1 MGEGADRVVIDN
13 KLQREK
19 RMVVAVNDIS
29 FMWGFNT
36 PYDARNALIRFG
48 NVALGLKDERVS
60 KVNIEMDIINSHKVR
75 KDTLL
80 APDYPLI
87 RALLE
92 IREENKEQFLLLLQ
106 ILTQCGEEE
115 EPCEDEFVI
124 GTYASQ
130 HCARYRN
137 QFVISF
143 ASDDI
148 FENDMIEGCLNQ
160 TELCQIRNLSNE
172 DHKYTYWD
180 ELGFREYELNRKHGN
195 REYYRCGGK
204 KVGIA
209 PETDELGQQL
219 LNHAIEIKGKLF
231 SVDHDRDNRIFEF
244 RHSHANMFHGFLQE
258 DISADLKKKILK
270 VDNRVLSYS
279 KG

>member
-106 ILTQCGEEE
+106 ILTQCG
-115 EPCEDEFVI
+115 
-124 GTYASQ
+124 
-130 HCARYRN
+130 
-137 QFVISF
+137 
-143 ASDDI
+143 
-148 FENDMIEGCLNQ
+148 
-160 TELCQIRNLSNE
+160 
-172 DHKYTYWD
+172 
-180 ELGFREYELNRKHGN
+180 
-195 REYYRCGGK
+195 
-204 KVGIA
+204 
-209 PETDELGQQL
+209 
-219 LNHAIEIKGKLF
+219 
-231 SVDHDRDNRIFEF
+231 
-244 RHSHANMFHGFLQE
+244 
-258 DISADLKKKILK
+258 
-270 VDNRVLSYS
+270 
-279 KG
+279 

>member
-137 QFVISF
+137 QFVISL

-172 DHKYTYWD
+172 DHKIYI
-180 ELGFREYELNRKHGN
+180 LG
-195 REYYRCGGK
+195 
-204 KVGIA
+204 
-209 PETDELGQQL
+209 
-219 LNHAIEIKGKLF
+219 
-231 SVDHDRDNRIFEF
+231 
-244 RHSHANMFHGFLQE
+244 
-258 DISADLKKKILK
+258 
-270 VDNRVLSYS
+270 
-279 KG
+279 

>member
-137 QFVISF
+137 QFVISL

-180 ELGFREYELNRKHGN
+180 ELGFREYMNSIESMGTGSITDA
-195 REYYRCGGK
+195 GGK
-204 KVGIA
+204 RSVLRRKQMN
-209 PETDELGQQL
+209 LGSSYL
-219 LNHAIEIKGKLF
+219 TM
-231 SVDHDRDNRIFEF
+231 R
-244 RHSHANMFHGFLQE
+244 
-258 DISADLKKKILK
+258 LK
-270 VDNRVLSYS
+270 
-279 KG
+279 